1 MSPVIRTRTEG
12 TDRPDHAADTGADR
26 PRPDDEQF
34 DLLPGEPLGHD
45 LLKHR
50 AVFSVM
56 RSRWYPGVFQIPIA
70 TVFGLVAYQLL
81 AGPDSAHDNAGTA
94 LMWVLW
100 WPILPLVYV
109 VFGRFWCAVCPFAA
123 LSDLVQKLVGANR
136 PFQPF

>member
-1 MSPVIRTRTEG
+1 
-12 TDRPDHAADTGADR
+12 
-26 PRPDDEQF
+26 
-34 DLLPGEPLGHD
+34 
-45 LLKHR
+45 
-50 AVFSVM
+50 
-56 RSRWYPGVFQIPIA
+56 
-70 TVFGLVAYQLL
+70 VFGLVAYQLL